1 MPDKT
6 RKNSE
11 LLTRAIDSAFAYF
24 MDPISGQERC
34 GTLGVTRVSGDP
46 NIIKK
51 RIAKGNFDF
60 SSEKDVHTVI
70 GVIKHLID
78 PIEGRGA
85 TLLSLSDEQRNSLQ
99 EILRMGR
106 KDELA
111 QKQKL
116 EATKAFL
123 ADLKATNPQAY
134 ASMQKLLT
142 VMNAIVEQQKQR
154 PKETQLTEKGVAVSI
169 GLSLVRALGM
179 EINVSSLF
187 GAKKA
192 QQGVALAECL
202 MQAFKSEQLSAVVSM
217 LPQPDVD
224 LVKTKQDRTSSR
236 TVISR
241 SLSDRLSAIE
251 SQLNGRPP
259 IIGKQQEHAA
269 IPAKAEKQD
278 ARGMFCSFLRKIPGL
293 RSMISDSGSEPGS
306 EPVKKKGNSP
316 NN

>member
-99 EILRMGR
+99 EILRIGR

-134 ASMQKLLT
+134 ASIQKLLT

-192 QQGVALAECL
+192 QQGVALA
-202 MQAFKSEQLSAVVSM
+202 
-217 LPQPDVD
+217 
-224 LVKTKQDRTSSR
+224 
-236 TVISR
+236 
-241 SLSDRLSAIE
+241 
-251 SQLNGRPP
+251 
-259 IIGKQQEHAA
+259 
-269 IPAKAEKQD
+269 D
-278 ARGMFCSFLRKIPGL
+278 ASI
-293 RSMISDSGSEPGS
+293 
-306 EPVKKKGNSP
+306 
-316 NN
+316 